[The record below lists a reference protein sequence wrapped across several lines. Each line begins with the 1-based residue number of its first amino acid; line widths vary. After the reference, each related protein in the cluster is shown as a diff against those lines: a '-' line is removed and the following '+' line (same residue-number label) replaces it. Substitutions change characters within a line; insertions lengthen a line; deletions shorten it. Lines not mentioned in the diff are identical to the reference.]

1 MVSYAKKGI
10 FPLGIKCCI
19 LAPLTMGCRML
30 KFQLEEVAIG

>member
-1 MVSYAKKGI
+1 MVSYAKNGI

-30 KFQLEEVAIG
+30 KFQLEDVATG